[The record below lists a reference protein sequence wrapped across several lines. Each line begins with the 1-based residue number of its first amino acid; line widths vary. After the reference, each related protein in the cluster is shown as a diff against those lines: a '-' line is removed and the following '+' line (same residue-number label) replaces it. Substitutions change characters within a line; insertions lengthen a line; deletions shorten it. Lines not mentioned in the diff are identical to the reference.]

1 MLEEDTDTVTPPP
14 TSEAMAHRAK
24 MVINKQTLHYN
35 ISSIHSLTML
45 KVEKVL
51 VVCQVHFLFTLH
63 FFPSGTLKLDHAS
76 KVCYE

>member
-24 MVINKQTLHYN
+24 MVIKQTLHYN

-63 FFPSGTLKLDHAS
+63 FFPSGTLKLDHTA